1 MAVWRRG
8 KRPAKPPKP
17 WVPLVAIGLVLV
29 VLASGGVFAVLR
41 WTGVTGHHSATSPS
55 GQGSA
60 TSQVVVSAPAGMSAA
75 QLRAAEDKIANAP
88 MPQGESSNLDPANF
102 APQMEVNATTPS
114 LALPTSTRQ
123 VAGVASGFPKTPQ
136 GAVAQLA
143 AMDVAAYTN
152 FSTDAGRSVYTQ
164 FAMPGA
170 VDIDQWNPTKVVLK
184 YYSDNPNT
192 NPGTMQA
199 SYTPVQGVIKGTV
212 GDGFAVVCVN
222 GRVAYSYNGQSANA
236 AAWDCARMQWSS
248 DQQQWM
254 LAAGG
259 SPAQA
264 PLTWP
269 RDDLSYQAG
278 FRDLSNV
285 PA

>member
-1 MAVWRRG
+1 MAVWRRR

-29 VLASGGVFAVLR
+29 VLLSGGVFAALG
-41 WTGVTGHHSATSPS
+41 WAGVTGHRSASKPSGKGPVTSPAS
-55 GQGSA
+55 
-60 TSQVVVSAPAGMSAA
+60 VSAPAGMSAA
-75 QLRAAEDKIANAP
+75 QLRAAQDKIANAP
-88 MPQGESSNLDPANF
+88 MPQGEASNLDPANF
-102 APQMEVNATTPS
+102 APQMEVNATTP
-114 LALPTSTRQ
+114 ALVLPASTRQ

-136 GAVAQLA
+136 GAAAQLA

-152 FSTDAGRSVYTQ
+152 FSTDTGRSVYTQ
-164 FAMPGA
+164 FTLPGA

-184 YYSDNPNT
+184 YYADNPNT
-192 NPGTMQA
+192 DPGTMQA
-199 SYTPVQGVIKGTV
+199 SYTPVQGLIKGTV
-212 GDGFAVVCVN
+212 GDSFAVVCVN

-248 DQQQWM
+248 DQQKWM
-254 LAAGG
+254 IAAGE
-259 SPAQA
+259 SPAKA

-269 RDDLSYQAG
+269 RAALSYQAG
-278 FRDLSNV
+278 FRDLGNV